1 MYWFGM
7 TVNLFSSFPP
17 ISHEG
22 RFWRASVWVTQA
34 LYFHIGIATTHPRL
48 LFRAIM
54 PCSWKLHNGPAT
66 TAAIS
71 LNKVI
76 LRSPTQLHKFK
87 SSAEYPEA
95 GWLDGSGPKEAGYTL
110 LVFLGAVPR
119 MAGKVVCACRRLERP
134 LAATLRIANDQKT
147 SCQGV
152 PAVALGTPV
161 VLGLKMQTTVPCRW
175 TWQTVGRQA
184 YLCAPPTRHGIPS
197 SVLPIYGSYCLT

>member
-1 MYWFGM
+1 
-7 TVNLFSSFPP
+7 
-17 ISHEG
+17 
-22 RFWRASVWVTQA
+22 
-34 LYFHIGIATTHPRL
+34 
-48 LFRAIM
+48 M
-54 PCSWKLHNGPAT
+54 PCNWKLHNGPAT

-95 GWLDGSGPKEAGYTL
+95 GWLDGSGPEEAGYTL

-161 VLGLKMQTTVPCRW
+161 VLGPKMQTTVPCRW
-175 TWQTVGRQA
+175 TWQPVDRQA
-184 YLCAPPTRHGIPS
+184 CLCAPPTRHGIPS
-197 SVLPIYGSYCLT
+197 SVLPIPAGKYLPPPKVQGPTSQAKRPQNIPFPTTMRRNVGLWPSHRFAIRKQWRISERPL